1 MRHLVQAHRLNL
13 EKLGEIMAA
22 IQKVFVFR
30 AMELIV
36 LSVKKKTND
45 FNGGGLTELKSL
57 LSEKEAV

>member
-1 MRHLVQAHRLNL
+1 
-13 EKLGEIMAA
+13 MAA